1 MLDTKQTLN
10 ALKLY
15 PQETLILEEKWEK
28 PLFYANCINA
38 VNINNIDDQN
48 INNVLKSM
56 MFKGM
61 INLWLTSVIY
71 FVTSKLLLFDRYFL
85 IIRWAYKLLFKLL
98 EVELG
103 VLYHSNANILQN
115 WGILFVCPSDWIFHA
130 SLMKSYFLFLLQFYH
145 SLENEVTISRSSIF
159 YKNTEE
165 SGNNITAFLIPW
177 TLYIHFS
184 EKSKQWHVILHDLYA
199 S

>member
-71 FVTSKLLLFDRYFL
+71 FVTSKLLLF
-85 IIRWAYKLLFKLL
+85 
-98 EVELG
+98 
-103 VLYHSNANILQN
+103 
-115 WGILFVCPSDWIFHA
+115 
-130 SLMKSYFLFLLQFYH
+130 
-145 SLENEVTISRSSIF
+145 
-159 YKNTEE
+159 
-165 SGNNITAFLIPW
+165 
-177 TLYIHFS
+177 
-184 EKSKQWHVILHDLYA
+184 
-199 S
+199 